1 MREKI
6 KKQFK
11 YYFLGLLFLTAVFV
25 WYAVFKEG
33 RSGLEVD
40 FLDVGQGDAILIKT
54 PDHQR
59 ILIDGGPS
67 TAVLNKLGE
76 NLPFFDKE
84 IDLVILTHPEKDHL
98 FGLLEVLK
106 RYKIKNILWTGVVR
120 DTAEW
125 EEWSKLIKE
134 ENANIRIAEAGEQVI
149 LKKNSQPIFID
160 ILYPEEN
167 LEGEISE
174 DSNDTSIVGRL
185 VFAKNSFLFTG
196 DINRGAE
203 EKLLQEREKGILLNS
218 NVLKIAHHGSNTSS
232 SEQFLEKVSP
242 LIAVIPVGENSY
254 GHPTEELLARLNNFG
269 IEILRTDKDG
279 DIKFISDGNNIKVYK
294 NNKSN

>member
-1 MREKI
+1 MDYSKTKI
-6 KKQFK
+6 F
-11 YYFLGLLFLTAVFV
+11 FILVSLLFFSNIFV
-25 WYAVFKEG
+25 WQIVFG
-33 RSGLEVD
+33 LSNHQYLEVN
-40 FLDVGQGDAILIKT
+40 FFDVGQGDAIFIET
-54 PDHQR
+54 PLKQQ
-59 ILIDGGPS
+59 ILIDGGPNS
-67 TAVLNKLGE
+67 QILEKLGRE
-76 NLPFFDKE
+76 MPFWDRT

>member
-1 MREKI
+1 MDYSRTKI
-6 KKQFK
+6 F
-11 YYFLGLLFLTAVFV
+11 FILVGLLFFSNIFAWQIVFGLSNHQ
-25 WYAVFKEG
+25 Y
-33 RSGLEVD
+33 LEVN
-40 FLDVGQGDAILIKT
+40 FFDVGQGDAIFIET
-54 PDHQR
+54 PLKQQ
-59 ILIDGGPS
+59 ILIDGGPDS
-67 TAVLNKLGE
+67 QILEKLGKE
-76 NLPFFDKE
+76 MPFWDRT

-106 RYKIKNILWTGVVR
+106 RYKIKNILWTGVIR
-120 DTAEW
+120 DTPEW
-125 EEWSKLIKE
+125 EEWDRLIKK
-134 ENANIRIAEAGEQVI
+134 ENANIRIAEAGERVI
-149 LKKNSQPIFID
+149 LKKNSQSIFID

-167 LEGEISE
+167 LEGEIFK

-196 DINRGAE
+196 DITRGAE
-203 EKLLQEREKGILLNS
+203 EKLLQEREKSIFLNS

-242 LIAVIPVGENSY
+242 LIAVIPVGENNY

-279 DIKFISDGNNIKVYK
+279 DIKFVSDGNNIKVYK
-294 NNKSN
+294 NN